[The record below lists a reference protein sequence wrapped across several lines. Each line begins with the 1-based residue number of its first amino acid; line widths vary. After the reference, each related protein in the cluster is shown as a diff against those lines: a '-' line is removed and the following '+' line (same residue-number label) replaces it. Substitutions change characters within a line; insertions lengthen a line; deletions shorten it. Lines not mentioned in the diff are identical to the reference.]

1 MKTLIPCLAI
11 LSLLNF
17 SCNKV
22 DTKVDPLENGEPKYN
37 IILQDTVFKLK
48 NVGDIKYDVLGNGY
62 DITGNK
68 NDIGSVRA
76 TVINMRKFFLEQRN
90 RIDTGFITSSYF
102 ETFAGGDARKY
113 IDDLSLN
120 TDYSYAVKP
129 FNGSITNFFKTDK
142 DYSQYSFASIDW
154 LNERSH
160 LSLYADTT
168 MLANYLD
175 VNFIADLQTKTAD
188 QIVEIYGTH
197 VLTDIKTGGKVHM
210 LYRSVINEANKRE
223 IVINGASFALKRI
236 LGFVVSGPQ
245 DYSLSVNNKQ
255 AYASI
260 SVVGGTQVLF
270 PVAGE
275 FDPSKSTQLIYYGD
289 WAISVNSGKK
299 RSAVFISADHKKSI
313 PIYELV
319 TNITKKN
326 ELKLA
331 VENYIN
337 KSKI

>member
-1 MKTLIPCLAI
+1 MKTLIPCLVI
-11 LSLLNF
+11 LSFLNF

-22 DTKVDPLENGEPKYN
+22 DTKVDLLGNVETKYN
-37 IILQDTVFKLK
+37 IIPQDTVFKLK

-62 DITGNK
+62 DITGEK

-76 TVINMRKFFLEQRN
+76 AVIDMKKFFLEQRN
-90 RIDTGFITSSYF
+90 RIDTGFITGIHF
-102 ETFAGGDARKY
+102 ETLAGGDAQKY

-120 TDYSYAVKP
+120 TDFSYAVKP
-129 FNGSITNFFKTDK
+129 FNGAIRSFFKTVN

-160 LSLYADTT
+160 LDLYADTT

-210 LYRSVINEANKRE
+210 FYRSVINEDNKRE

-236 LGFVVSGPQ
+236 MGFVSGPQ
-245 DYSLSVNNKQ
+245 DYSISVNNKQ
-255 AYASI
+255 GYANI
-260 SVVGGTQVLF
+260 SVVGGNKILF
-270 PVAGE
+270 PMAGV

-289 WAISVNSGKK
+289 WATSVNSGKIG
-299 RSAVFISADHKKSI
+299 SAVFISADHKKSI

-319 TNITKKN
+319 TNIAKKN

-331 VENYIN
+331 IENYIK